1 MVASSPMLF
10 VSRDSNSDR
19 GWSDS
24 AALGQV
30 ASGARG
36 RVASPALWRVA
47 SPALALG
54 AALLVGINLRPAITT
69 VAALLQETQAAY
81 ALNSFWA
88 SALATL
94 PVIAFGATAP
104 LGPLLARRFG
114 VTRALALT
122 MAALA
127 VALLLRGLGTPALL
141 VGTFVA
147 GAAVMAAG
155 TLLPQ
160 YLKSLAAGAIWVG
173 LSSMSFGVGAAL
185 GASLAIPLYHASGD
199 SVSVSLALWAAP
211 AALAAVVMLAVGRRQ
226 PVQRSLRLIRLP
238 RDSSQTVTI
247 ALVTGVFGLQA
258 LLYFAVTAYLP
269 QLLISRGVTPADAGS
284 LLAWFSLIGL
294 LPTLVMPV
302 VAQHR
307 GLIAICAP
315 ALGLITSAALVWLA
329 SADGPYLVI
338 IGILGAVQSGAFGLV
353 LALIVRLAADPASA
367 GTLSAIAQGVGYAIA
382 GAGSFLIG
390 VLYAAT
396 DSWSLALMVL
406 AAVAFVQAIITTA
419 SLHRSP
425 VALCAPQR
433 P

>member
-1 MVASSPMLF
+1 M
-10 VSRDSNSDR
+10 
-19 GWSDS
+19 
-24 AALGQV
+24 
-30 ASGARG
+30 
-36 RVASPALWRVA
+36 
-47 SPALALG
+47 G

-147 GAAVMAAG
+147 GAAIMAAG

-160 YLKSLAAGAIWVG
+160 YLKSLAAGGIWVG

-185 GASLAIPLYHASGD
+185 GASLAIPLYHPSGD

-294 LPTLVMPV
+294 LPTLVMPI

-315 ALGLITSAALVWLA
+315 ALGVITSAALVWLA

-338 IGILGAVQSGAFGLV
+338 VGILGAVQSGAFGLV

-406 AAVAFVQAIITTA
+406 AAVAFVLAIITTA

-425 VALCAPQR
+425 VALYAPQR